1 MTTRDAAPP
10 APRRARRP
18 TPKPVPKPAPR
29 ERSGLARWIVVA
41 VPYLWLVAL
50 FLVPFLIVLKISF
63 SMSAV
68 AQPPYTPVL
77 SLADGL
83 AGLWA
88 AIQEFTVDNYVWLT
102 EDNLYLD
109 AYLSSLWI
117 AAVSTLLTLIVAYPI
132 AYGMARAPK
141 RWQATLVMLVILPF
155 WTSFL
160 IRVYAW
166 IGILKKEGLL
176 NQLLLSIGVIDDPLT
191 ILNTNWAVYIG
202 IVYSYLPFMVLP
214 LYAALER
221 MDHTLL
227 EAAADLGC
235 PPVRAFWKITFPLS
249 LPGVVAGCFLV
260 FIPVTGEFV
269 IPDLLGGS
277 DTLMIGKTL
286 WSEFFNNRDWPLA
299 SAVAVIL
306 LLILV
311 IPIVLFQNMEAKRQ
325 EAAR

>member
-1 MTTRDAAPP
+1 MAVAEAGATPAIVAAAP
-10 APRRARRP
+10 AKASRAR
-18 TPKPVPKPAPR
+18 
-29 ERSGLARWIVVA
+29 WFVVL
-41 VPYLWLVAL
+41 VPYLWL
-50 FLVPFLIVLKISF
+50 LVFFLIPFVIVVKISL
-63 SMSAV
+63 SATAV
-68 AQPPYTPVL
+68 SQPPYEPTFD
-77 SLADGL
+77 LAAGL
-83 AGLWA
+83 AGILDKVRQFA
-88 AIQEFTVDNYVWLT
+88 FDNYTFLT
-102 EDNLYLD
+102 EDALYIR
-109 AYLSSLWI
+109 AYLSSLEI
-117 AAVSTLLTLIVAYPI
+117 AVLSTFLTLLAGYPI
-132 AYGMARAPK
+132 AYGMARAP
-141 RWQATLVMLVILPF
+141 RAWQPTLVMLVILPF

-176 NQLLLSIGVIDDPLT
+176 NQALLSTGLIHEPLT

-214 LYAALER
+214 LYAALEKL
-221 MDHTLL
+221 DDTLL

-235 PPVRAFWKITFPLS
+235 PPISAFWKITFPLS
-249 LPGVVAGCFLV
+249 LPGVIAGCFLV

-277 DTLMIGKTL
+277 GTLMIGKTL

-311 IPIVLFQNMEAKRQ
+311 VPIVIFQNVEQRRT
-325 EAAR
+325 EREGR

>member
-1 MTTRDAAPP
+1 MAVADARRRTEAASP
-10 APRRARRP
+10 APQAGR
-18 TPKPVPKPAPR
+18 
-29 ERSGLARWIVVA
+29 GWARWIVVA
-41 VPYLWLVAL
+41 IPYVWLLAL
-50 FLVPFLIVLKISF
+50 FLIPFLIVLKISF
-63 SMSAV
+63 SMTAV

-77 SLADGL
+77 TLADGWQ
-83 AGLWA
+83 GLVDA
-88 AIQEFTVDNYVWLT
+88 FNEFSFDNYVWLT
-102 EDNLYLD
+102 EDALYLN

-117 AAVSTLLTLIVAYPI
+117 ALVSTFLTLLIGYPI

-176 NQLLLSIGVIDDPLT
+176 NQFLEWIGLIDEPLT

-221 MDHTLL
+221 LDHTLL

-235 PPVRAFWKITFPLS
+235 PPVRSFWKITFPLS

-311 IPIVLFQNMEAKRQ
+311 IPIVLFQNMEQRRQ